1 MLDFQVIVL
10 MLLIFG
16 PGIEIRDKSSRLRFK
31 ASGLLFGIVECIT
44 WLIGKFRNW
53 EGK

>member
-16 PGIEIRDKSSRLRFK
+16 PGIEIRDESSRLRFK

-44 WLIGKFRNW
+44 WLIDKFRS
-53 EGK
+53 

>member
-16 PGIEIRDKSSRLRFK
+16 PGIEIRDKSGRLRFK
-31 ASGLLFGIVECIT
+31 ASGLLFGIIECIT
-44 WLIGKFRNW
+44 WLIGKFRS
-53 EGK
+53 

>member
-1 MLDFQVIVL
+1 MIDFQMIFL

-44 WLIGKFRNW
+44 WLIGKF
-53 EGK
+53 KS

>member
-1 MLDFQVIVL
+1 LLDFQVIVL

-44 WLIGKFRNW
+44 WLIEKFRN
-53 EGK
+53 